1 MRRWAIG
8 VTLACAIA
16 SRTTAA
22 EPRDPFVAPGTVPL
36 GVEGTPLQHIELAR
50 LRLVAVVC
58 DTSLTRALL
67 EDETGLDYIA
77 TIGTPVG
84 RHGGVIVA
92 VGRGSLRILEPKDDG
107 GGSEVVLQM
116 ASSSGER
123 KQ

>member
-16 SRTTAA
+16 SSATAA

-116 ASSSGER
+116 AGSSGER
-123 KQ
+123 RK

>member
-8 VTLACAIA
+8 VTLACAIE
-16 SRTTAA
+16 SRTTTA

-50 LRLVAVVC
+50 LRLVAVVS
-58 DTSLTRALL
+58 DTSLSRALL
-67 EDETGLDYIA
+67 EDDTGLGYIA

-123 KQ
+123 K